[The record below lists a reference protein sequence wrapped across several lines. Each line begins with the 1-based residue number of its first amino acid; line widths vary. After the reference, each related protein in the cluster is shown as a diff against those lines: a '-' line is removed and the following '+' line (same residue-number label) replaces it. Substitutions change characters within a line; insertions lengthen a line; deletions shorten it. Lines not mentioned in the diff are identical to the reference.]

1 MTRSILPL
9 AGAAA
14 AAMVM
19 SPAAASAAEVQLTV
33 SGPLVELTVSESVSA
48 SPDLVNLS
56 ASVIT
61 LSPTAGEALNQNAE
75 RMARVIAAIEG
86 QGIAQEDITT
96 SAISLS
102 PQYEWNQ
109 TTQRQIFRGYQV
121 NSTVQIKLHELPRTG
136 RVLDAMVTA
145 GADEIGSITWSVED
159 PAAAQQQAR
168 EAAFATARQRALGYA
183 QAAGYAD
190 VRLLEVSEGSPG
202 WGGPQ
207 PLMADA
213 AVETRNLTMPI
224 RPGQV
229 QTGVTI
235 SVKYEMTR

>member
-1 MTRSILPL
+1 MTRSTIPL
-9 AGAAA
+9 AAA
-14 AAMVM
+14 AAALAI
-19 SPAAASAAEVQLTV
+19 SPATASAGVVQLSVT
-33 SGPLVELTVSESVSA
+33 GPLVELTVSESVSG

-56 ASVIT
+56 AGVVT
-61 LSPTAGEALNQNAE
+61 LAPTAGEALNQNAE

-136 RVLDAMVTA
+136 RVLDALVTA
-145 GADEIGSITWSVED
+145 GADEIGSISWSVED

-168 EAAFATARQRALGYA
+168 DAAFATARQRALGFA
-183 QAAGYAD
+183 HAAGYAD

-213 AVETRNLTMPI
+213 AEEARNLTMPI